1 MASSESQI
9 EKIQKH
15 FQALT
20 GISSSL
26 NTASDELTQAVGLL
40 DEALKKLNIGLS
52 VWVIFRS
59 RGNDYYPE
67 CYDLDQIG
75 YCKVNGSWGIAIQHI
90 WGDET
95 RDQHNSEGPWLFNDA
110 SREMRVQGVDKLPE
124 LIEELSKVAIETQK
138 KIQEKTKQVR
148 DLADAI
154 RGDSAK
160 RKVAAKGV
168 SLEQVETII
177 EAVNQQQ
184 KFMGE
189 ILRQAGRWERDAD
202 TLRIYFAT
210 DKRAFA
216 EMLQGKESLLK
227 FHNVVQRV
235 FGGSVQ
241 IDVQVE
247 QPVTPAPQ
255 RASKVQK

>member
-1 MASSESQI
+1 MASAESQV

-52 VWVIFRS
+52 VWVIFRDRTDDNS
-59 RGNDYYPE
+59 GGL
-67 CYDLDQIG
+67 YDVDEIG
-75 YCKVNGSWGIAIQHI
+75 YSKINGTWGITIQHV
-90 WGDET
+90 WGDASID
-95 RDQHNSEGPWLFNDA
+95 RHHSEGPWLFHDA
-110 SREMRVQGVDKLPE
+110 SREMRIQAVDKLPE
-124 LIEELSKVAIETQK
+124 LVEELSKVAIDTHK

-154 RGDSAK
+154 RGESAN
-160 RKVAAKGV
+160 RKVVARGV

-177 EAVNQQQ
+177 STVNQQQ
-184 KFMGE
+184 KFLGE

-202 TLRIYFAT
+202 TLRIYFAS

-216 EMLQGKESLLK
+216 EMLQGKDSLLK
-227 FHNVVQRV
+227 FHNAVQQTL
-235 FGGSVQ
+235 GASVQ
-241 IDVQVE
+241 VGVQTE
-247 QPVTPAPQ
+247 QQLVPTPQ
-255 RASKVQK
+255 RANKVQK